1 MAFSV
6 RAGCGR
12 HCGKS
17 LVCYGENTKQSQR
30 PDLKRQQAKGWGG
43 SGEPLQA
50 VCKATR
56 GKVCSSSAYGSL
68 ARQVRGGGVCDAIYC
83 YMLPLLRSSWSGWS
97 QE

>member
-6 RAGCGR
+6 RAGCGG

-17 LVCYGENTKQSQR
+17 LVCYGEKTKQSQR

-56 GKVCSSSAYGSL
+56 GKAAAAVHTGAWQGKCGVVGFVTLFIATCSLY
-68 ARQVRGGGVCDAIYC
+68 
-83 YMLPLLRSSWSGWS
+83 
-97 QE
+97 